1 MNNRVDRV
9 LFLRNLLGYGIKLLL
24 GGLLLCVRQPK
35 PPSCFLF
42 FWLKRRQMIASVQ
55 RRERLEAHVK
65 WIAIVVATCL
75 ISVPLRS
82 QDLTAKTRPNSQ
94 LSSEAIL
101 GERLA
106 HEYERQ
112 VGLES
117 TPELDGISRYISNVG
132 SQVASVLPSRL
143 QYHFVFDPNPDFKSA
158 FALPGGYIIVGGGL
172 LAIAQTEDE
181 LANVLAHE
189 IEHVELGQVSRRVIE
204 LGKQKE
210 IRNLELSEF
219 LPGYSKQEELACD
232 LNGQQLAA
240 KAGYSPA
247 GMLTLLET
255 FKALR
260 KGELEEPSEQHPT
273 LAERI
278 AQAEPL
284 AKASPQNQKPLR
296 IP

>member
-1 MNNRVDRV
+1 MRSWTRSTPDRLHFFRVFQRPARRPIV
-9 LFLRNLLGYGIKLLL
+9 
-24 GGLLLCVRQPK
+24 
-35 PPSCFLF
+35 
-42 FWLKRRQMIASVQ
+42 LKRRQMIASLQ
-55 RRERLEAHVK
+55 QAERLEVHVK
-65 WIAIVVATCL
+65 QIAILIAICL
-75 ISVPLRS
+75 IPVPLRPQEHS
-82 QDLTAKTRPNSQ
+82 PTTRTSANSQ
-94 LSSEAIL
+94 ASGEVTL

-106 HEYERQ
+106 REYEKQ
-112 VGLES
+112 AGLGS
-117 TPELDGISRYISNVG
+117 TPELDGISRYVSSVG
-132 SQVASVLPSRL
+132 SKVASVLPSGL
-143 QYHFVFDPNPDFKSA
+143 QFHFVFDPNPDFKSA

-181 LANVLAHE
+181 LANAVAHE
-189 IEHVELGQVSRRVIE
+189 IEHVELGQVSGRVSE
-204 LGKQKE
+204 LRKQKE
-210 IRNLELSEF
+210 IKNLELSEF
-219 LPGYSKQEELACD
+219 LPGYTKEEELACD

-260 KGELEEPSEQHPT
+260 KGEPEEPSEKHPS

-284 AKASPQNQKPLR
+284 ANASPQKQKPLR

>member
-1 MNNRVDRV
+1 MRSWTRSTPDRLHFFRVFQRPARRPIV
-9 LFLRNLLGYGIKLLL
+9 
-24 GGLLLCVRQPK
+24 
-35 PPSCFLF
+35 
-42 FWLKRRQMIASVQ
+42 LKRRQMIASLQ
-55 RRERLEAHVK
+55 QAERLEVHVK
-65 WIAIVVATCL
+65 QIAILIAICL
-75 ISVPLRS
+75 IPVPLRPQEHS
-82 QDLTAKTRPNSQ
+82 PTTRTSANPQASG
-94 LSSEAIL
+94 EVPL

-106 HEYERQ
+106 REYEKQ
-112 VGLES
+112 AGLGS
-117 TPELDGISRYISNVG
+117 TPELDGISRYISSVG
-132 SQVASVLPSRL
+132 SKVASVLASGL
-143 QYHFVFDPNPDFKSA
+143 QFHFVFDPNPDFKSA

-181 LANVLAHE
+181 LANALAHE
-189 IEHVELGQVSRRVIE
+189 IEHVELGQVSGRVSE
-204 LGKQKE
+204 LRKQKE
-210 IRNLELSEF
+210 IKNLELSEF
-219 LPGYSKQEELACD
+219 LPGYTKEEELACD

-260 KGELEEPSEQHPT
+260 KGEPEEPSEKHPS

>member
-1 MNNRVDRV
+1 MRSWTRSTPDRLHFFRVFQRPARRPIV
-9 LFLRNLLGYGIKLLL
+9 
-24 GGLLLCVRQPK
+24 
-35 PPSCFLF
+35 
-42 FWLKRRQMIASVQ
+42 LKRRQMIALLQ
-55 RRERLEAHVK
+55 QAERLEVHVK
-65 WIAIVVATCL
+65 QIAILIAICL
-75 ISVPLRS
+75 IPVPLRPPEHS
-82 QDLTAKTRPNSQ
+82 PTARTSANSQ
-94 LSSEAIL
+94 ASGEVTL

-106 HEYERQ
+106 REYEKQ
-112 VGLES
+112 AGLGS
-117 TPELDGISRYISNVG
+117 TPELDGISRYISSVG
-132 SQVASVLPSRL
+132 SKVASVLPSGL
-143 QYHFVFDPNPDFKSA
+143 QFHFVFDPNPDFKSA

-189 IEHVELGQVSRRVIE
+189 IEHVELGQVSGRLSE
-204 LGKQKE
+204 LRKQKE
-210 IRNLELSEF
+210 IKNLELSEF
-219 LPGYSKQEELACD
+219 LPGYTKEEELACD

-260 KGELEEPSEQHPT
+260 KGEPEEPSEKHPS

-284 AKASPQNQKPLR
+284 AKASSQNQKPLR

>member
-1 MNNRVDRV
+1 M
-9 LFLRNLLGYGIKLLL
+9 K
-24 GGLLLCVRQPK
+24 Q
-35 PPSCFLF
+35 
-42 FWLKRRQMIASVQ
+42 
-55 RRERLEAHVK
+55 
-65 WIAIVVATCL
+65 IAIL
-75 ISVPLRS
+75 IAIFLIPASLWRQEHSP
-82 QDLTAKTRPNSQ
+82 TTRTSANSSTRQ
-94 LSSEAIL
+94 ASSEVTL

-106 HEYERQ
+106 SEYEKQ
-112 VGLES
+112 SGLGS
-117 TPELDGISRYISNVG
+117 TPELDGIPRYVNSVG
-132 SQVASVLPSRL
+132 SKLASVLPSGAHY
-143 QYHFVFDPNPDFKSA
+143 QFMFDPNPDFKSA

-189 IEHVELGQVSRRVIE
+189 IAHAELGQVSRRVSE
-204 LGKQKE
+204 LRKQKE
-210 IRNLELSEF
+210 IKNLELSEF
-219 LPGYSKQEELACD
+219 LPGYSKEEELACD

-247 GMLTLLET
+247 GMLTLLDT

-260 KGELEEPSEQHPT
+260 KGEPEEPSEKHPS

-278 AQAEPL
+278 ARAEPL

>member
-1 MNNRVDRV
+1 M
-9 LFLRNLLGYGIKLLL
+9 
-24 GGLLLCVRQPK
+24 
-35 PPSCFLF
+35 
-42 FWLKRRQMIASVQ
+42 
-55 RRERLEAHVK
+55 
-65 WIAIVVATCL
+65 T
-75 ISVPLRS
+75 
-82 QDLTAKTRPNSQ
+82 
-94 LSSEAIL
+94 L

-106 HEYERQ
+106 REYEKQ
-112 VGLES
+112 AGLGS
-117 TPELDGISRYISNVG
+117 TPELDSVSRYINSVG
-132 SQVASVLPSRL
+132 SKVASVLPPGR

-158 FALPGGYIIVGGGL
+158 FALAGGYIIVGGGL

-189 IEHVELGQVSRRVIE
+189 IEHVELGQVSRRVSE
-204 LGKQKE
+204 LRKQKE
-210 IRNLELSEF
+210 IENLELSDF
-219 LPGYSKQEELACD
+219 TGYTKKEELACD

-260 KGELEEPSEQHPT
+260 KGEPEEPSEKHPS

-284 AKASPQNQKPLR
+284 AKASPQKQKPLR
-296 IP
+296 IPLRIP

>member
-1 MNNRVDRV
+1 MSSRTIVGCG
-9 LFLRNLLGYGIKLLL
+9 LG
-24 GGLLLCVRQPK
+24 VVFQQP
-35 PPSCFLF
+35 
-42 FWLKRRQMIASVQ
+42 AS
-55 RRERLEAHVK
+55 EL
-65 WIAIVVATCL
+65 
-75 ISVPLRS
+75 
-82 QDLTAKTRPNSQ
+82 
-94 LSSEAIL
+94 IL
-101 GERLA
+101 GERLVR
-106 HEYERQ
+106 EYEKQ
-112 VGLES
+112 AGLAS
-117 TPELDGISRYISNVG
+117 TPELARISRYLNSVG
-132 SQVASVLPSRL
+132 GQVASVLPSHV

-189 IEHVELGQVSRRVIE
+189 IEHVELGQVSRRVSE

-210 IRNLELSEF
+210 IKNLELSEF
-219 LPGYSKQEELACD
+219 LAGYTKEEELACD
-232 LNGQQLAA
+232 LNGQRLAA
-240 KAGYSPA
+240 KTGYSPA

-260 KGELEEPSEQHPT
+260 KGETEEPSEKHPS

-284 AKASPQNQKPLR
+284 AKAPAQNQKPLR

>member
-1 MNNRVDRV
+1 MRSWTRSTPDRLHFFRVFQRPARRPIV
-9 LFLRNLLGYGIKLLL
+9 
-24 GGLLLCVRQPK
+24 
-35 PPSCFLF
+35 
-42 FWLKRRQMIASVQ
+42 LKRRQMIASLQ
-55 RRERLEAHVK
+55 QAERLEVHVK
-65 WIAIVVATCL
+65 QIAILIAICL
-75 ISVPLRS
+75 IPVPLRPQEHS
-82 QDLTAKTRPNSQ
+82 PTTRTSANPQASG
-94 LSSEAIL
+94 EVPL

-106 HEYERQ
+106 RAYEKQ
-112 VGLES
+112 AGLGS
-117 TPELDGISRYISNVG
+117 TPELDGISRYIRSVG
-132 SQVASVLPSRL
+132 SKVASVLPSGL
-143 QYHFVFDPNPDFKSA
+143 QFHFVFDPNPDFKSA

-189 IEHVELGQVSRRVIE
+189 IEHVELGQVSGRVSE
-204 LGKQKE
+204 LRKQKE
-210 IRNLELSEF
+210 IKNLELSEF
-219 LPGYSKQEELACD
+219 LPGYTKEEELACD

-260 KGELEEPSEQHPT
+260 KGEPEEPSEKHPS